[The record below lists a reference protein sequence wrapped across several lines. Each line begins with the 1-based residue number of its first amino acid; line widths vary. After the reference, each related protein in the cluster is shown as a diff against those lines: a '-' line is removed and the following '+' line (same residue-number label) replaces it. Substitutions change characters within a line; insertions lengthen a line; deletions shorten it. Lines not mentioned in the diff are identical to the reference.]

1 MFYTL
6 ADAIEDLKGTQG
18 VYASADLRTLVNK
31 AVRALA
37 RMKGWQCLRKVVRFI
52 SDSPQFTLPQGCS
65 GLVRA
70 CVNGRPATVRG
81 QDFRFLHSGPGDTDV
96 MTVRRPPPGFTAVR
110 NITSAGVSPVMT
122 EAPGPF
128 RLFGYADAAESG
140 SAAPAPALV
149 VTAVDS
155 GGRLVKV
162 PVVPGDGGLL
172 HDWPQY
178 AADGTLSSGTE
189 VDDATVSPT
198 DLAAVVSV
206 AVGHDE
212 SGAFAPGAT
221 SDRYV
226 TLYGAYGPNLS
237 VRAPVALYHPGVAA
251 PAFRRYSVSGVP
263 PDRPFE
269 VLAEATID
277 PLPLVSMSDVLPFEA
292 LEPVE
297 WMIRADWEMRSGE
310 VSKAEKYRADAA
322 QWLQA
327 QEIADETFQT
337 SVVVNSVYTG
347 SMGEL
352 TGEMENI

>member
-6 ADAIEDLKGTQG
+6 ADAIEDLKGVQG
-18 VYASADLRTLVNK
+18 VYASGDLKSLVNK

-96 MTVRRPPPGFTAVR
+96 ATVRRPPPGFTAVR
-110 NITSAGVSPVMT
+110 NVVSAGVSPVMT
-122 EAPGPF
+122 EVQGPF
-128 RLFGYADAAESG
+128 RLFGYADDADAG
-140 SAAPAPALV
+140 SQAPAPALM
-149 VTAVDS
+149 VTALDAT
-155 GGRLVKV
+155 GRLVKV
-162 PVVPGDGGLL
+162 PMVTGGLL
-172 HDWPQY
+172 YSWPQY
-178 AADGTLSSGTE
+178 GADGSLSSGTE
-189 VDDATVSPT
+189 ADAASTSPVDLS
-198 DLAAVVSV
+198 AVVSV
-206 AVGHDE
+206 AVGHVE

-226 TLYGAYGPNLS
+226 TLYAAHGPDLA
-237 VRAPVALYHPGVAA
+237 VRTPVALYHPGVAA
-251 PAFRRYSVSGVP
+251 PAFRRYSASGLP

-269 VLAEATID
+269 VLAEVTID

-327 QEIADETFQT
+327 QEITDETFQT